1 MTHQRFGMPPFWQ
14 PSRRGSLC
22 HHCGKDD
29 DDDENNRVWTWR
41 KGLDWD
47 ALLLSRCFA
56 LTTLD
61 RQKPI
66 SSTQSWWRASWRTA
80 VATRQRN
87 GVAFPSIVASK
98 QASNHNNHRKRN
110 ERQGLLLLGL
120 VVWVMA
126 CEQSCHACHNIVDG
140 GARSIAKTRRTTR
153 STQTDRRCGGLNLSR
168 HRPSP
173 SEHTRT
179 HQNTPEFCILG
190 SCLIL
195 YADR

>member
-1 MTHQRFGMPPFWQ
+1 MG
-14 PSRRGSLC
+14 C
-22 HHCGKDD
+22 
-29 DDDENNRVWTWR
+29 
-41 KGLDWD
+41 
-47 ALLLSRCFA
+47 
-56 LTTLD
+56 
-61 RQKPI
+61 
-66 SSTQSWWRASWRTA
+66 
-80 VATRQRN
+80 
-87 GVAFPSIVASK
+87 VASVTLLCSDYVGQTK
-98 QASNHNNHRKRN
+98 AHIVYTIMVEGIMADCCCNKAEKWGGVSIHRRQQASNHNNHRKRN